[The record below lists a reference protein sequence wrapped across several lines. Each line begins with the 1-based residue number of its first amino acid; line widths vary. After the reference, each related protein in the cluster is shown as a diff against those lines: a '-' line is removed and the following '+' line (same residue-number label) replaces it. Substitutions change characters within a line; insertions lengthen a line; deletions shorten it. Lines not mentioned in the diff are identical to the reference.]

1 LTTTVVQKNQGGLA
15 ATLAAGPDDQNVSEV
30 INPATGQVSARYR
43 RATREDVDS
52 AVKRAEAA
60 FKVWGATP
68 PVERAEAL
76 LKIADAIEEEAEEF
90 ARLESEDV
98 GKPITHA
105 RGDMPWMWDVMR
117 FFAGAA
123 RVSSVP
129 AAGEYANG
137 STSWV
142 RREPLGVVGLI
153 TPWNYPL
160 LMAIWKIAPAL
171 AAGNTVLL
179 KPASLTPATTIK
191 LVEVANRFLPEGVL
205 NLIIGDRE
213 SGTAMVE
220 HPSIRKISLTG
231 ATSTGKFVAA
241 TASKTLK
248 RLGLELGGKAPVLV
262 FADSPLRQT
271 ARDLVEFGFSNSG
284 QSCTGP
290 HRIIVEESIYD
301 EFVEAYCAEVKS
313 LVVGDPADPATGMG
327 PLISEHHMNK
337 VLGFIERAREAGAK
351 IPVGGNR
358 IDRPGWFV
366 EPTVVTEVKQ
376 TDEIVQDEVFGPVVT
391 IQSAKDDDEML
402 QLAND
407 VNFGL
412 SASVWTTNLSRT
424 LRFSRELQFGTVWV
438 NQHEYNASEMPFGG
452 FGESGLGYE
461 LTAHGIDEYS
471 QVKHVMVKPD
481 LSA

>member
-15 ATLAAGPDDQNVSEV
+15 ATFAAGADDVNVSEV
-30 INPATGQVSARYR
+30 INPATGDVVARYR
-43 RATREDVDS
+43 RATREDVNA
-52 AVKRAEAA
+52 AVKRAEEA
-60 FKVWGATP
+60 FKVWGSTTP
-68 PVERAEAL
+68 IERAEVL
-76 LKIADAIEEEAEEF
+76 LKIADAIQEEAEEF

-105 RGDMPWMWDVMR
+105 LGDMPWMWDVMR

-129 AAGEYANG
+129 ATGEYANG

-160 LMAIWKIAPAL
+160 LMAVWKIAPAL

-179 KPASLTPATTIK
+179 KPATLTPATTIK

-220 HPSIRKISLTG
+220 NPSIRKIALTG

-241 TASKTLK
+241 AAAKTVK
-248 RLGLELGGKAPVLV
+248 RVSLELGGKAPVLV
-262 FADSPLRQT
+262 FADSPLRET
-271 ARDLVEFGFSNSG
+271 VRDLVEFGYSNSG
-284 QSCTGP
+284 QDCTAAC
-290 HRIIVEESIYD
+290 RIIVEESVYD
-301 EFVEAYCAEVKS
+301 KFVEAYCEEVRS
-313 LVVGDPADPATGMG
+313 LIVGDPSDPATTMG
-327 PLISEHHMNK
+327 PVISEHHMNQ
-337 VLGFIERAREAGAK
+337 VLGFIERAREAGAT
-351 IPVGGNR
+351 IRVGGNR
-358 IDRPGWFV
+358 VDRPGWFI
-366 EPTVVTEVKQ
+366 EPTVLTNVKQ
-376 TDEIVQDEVFGPVVT
+376 TDEIVQNEVFGPVVT

-402 QLAND
+402 KFAND

-412 SASVWTTNLSRT
+412 SASVWTSNLART
-424 LRFSRELQFGTVWV
+424 MRFSRELQFGTVWV
-438 NQHEYNASEMPFGG
+438 NTHIFTASEMPFGG
-452 FGESGLGYE
+452 YGESGIGRE

-471 QVKHVMVKPD
+471 QLKHVMVKPD
-481 LSA
+481 LTA